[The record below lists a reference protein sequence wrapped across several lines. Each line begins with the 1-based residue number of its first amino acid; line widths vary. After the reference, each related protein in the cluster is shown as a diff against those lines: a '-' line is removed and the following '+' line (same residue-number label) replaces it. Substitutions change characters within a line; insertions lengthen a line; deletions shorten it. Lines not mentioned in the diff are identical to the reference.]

1 MQRVLFCVLGACCAA
16 NSHADLIRTDAH
28 ASWQGE
34 RILIS
39 SRLTT
44 SPPSTQRFHS
54 ASSPQRLLRTP
65 QTLSAA
71 TLFDTNSAQL
81 KGTTS
86 LTPLMQSLAAIP
98 ATRVTVTG
106 HTDNTG
112 SQRYNQTLSLQR
124 AFSVI
129 DVLRKSAPQH
139 SYIAQGQ
146 GEMRPMVSN
155 QTAGGRAQ
163 NRRVVVEVQH
173 DGK

>member
-1 MQRVLFCVLGACCAA
+1 MQRIMYSVLGMCCATA
-16 NSHADLIRTDAH
+16 SHADLIRTDAH
-28 ASWQGE
+28 ARWQDE
-34 RILIS
+34 NIIIS
-39 SRLTT
+39 SRLATAQDQLKTT
-44 SPPSTQRFHS
+44 GLTTPS
-54 ASSPQRLLRTP
+54 LLLHTP

-81 KGTTS
+81 KGS
-86 LTPLMQSLAAIP
+86 AALTPLMQSLAAIP